1 MLYLSSKNYVHRDLA
16 ARNCLMNSNREIK
29 IADFGLAKSLAA
41 SEYYIVS
48 IHIYRRFANLRVKKT
63 FSI

>member
-1 MLYLSSKNYVHRDLA
+1 
-16 ARNCLMNSNREIK
+16 MNSNREIK

-48 IHIYRRFANLRVKKT
+48 KT
-63 FSI
+63 YL